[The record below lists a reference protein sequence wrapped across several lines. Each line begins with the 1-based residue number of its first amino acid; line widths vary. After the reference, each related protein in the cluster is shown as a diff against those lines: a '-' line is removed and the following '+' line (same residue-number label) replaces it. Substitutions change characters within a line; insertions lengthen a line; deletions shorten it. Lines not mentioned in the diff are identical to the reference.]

1 MVPVWFKKSL
11 LYGALR
17 TGRAALVRA
26 LLRTEYALFAPSK
39 RKDELLASSSMV
51 PKSNGS
57 RFYTRLPFYVG
68 VIADQFLY
76 ENYAHTCRMVPL
88 TPDNWLEARPGLA
101 CALVTSGWSGLS
113 GEWRGVSTP
122 GSEVGGQ
129 LCRLMEE
136 SARRGCPVL
145 FYSKEDPPN
154 FHCFVQYAKYADH
167 IYTSAQECVEAY
179 QAACPGI
186 PVDVMHFA
194 ISPELHNPVGM
205 KPLSQIKDRAFFAGS
220 WMKKYPARVEMQ
232 GKLFDWVRRS
242 GLTLEIA
249 DRNYSRYS
257 RRYCYPL
264 RYLSSVLPEFT
275 YEQISALYKDFGWI
289 LNLNSVQDSMDM
301 FSLRVYDAL
310 ACGGLVL
317 SNESM
322 GMEEIFPQVFVIR
335 SQEQLQQVLDTPL
348 EQLEKLRLEGIRQ
361 VFRQGTT
368 YEKMEQ
374 MLHSVGLCASC
385 KGNDRV
391 GVILSDDIPDRA
403 LCLEQFEAQTYQNK
417 ILISSPTDWEAIDR
431 CGMIALWGADRRYER
446 HYLEDMVNAFKYTA
460 CDYVTKPDAAEAFHC
475 YTDEVNDV
483 YATLFSS
490 DAYRTLRPACPSH
503 PFRLA
508 NGYRPDG
515 ASYEKQPSAQQEK
528 SNIGVLI

>member
-1 MVPVWFKKSL
+1 MVPAWFKESL
-11 LYGALR
+11 LYGMLR
-17 TGRAALVRA
+17 TGRASLERA
-26 LLRTEYALFAPSK
+26 LLRTEYALFTPSK
-39 RKDELLASSSMV
+39 KKDELLALSSMV
-51 PKSNGS
+51 PRSNGS

-68 VIADQFLY
+68 VVADQFLY
-76 ENYAHTCRMVPL
+76 ENYSRTCHMVPL
-88 TPDNWLEARPGLA
+88 TPDNWLEALPGLD
-101 CALVTSGWSGLS
+101 CVLVTSVWSGLS

-122 GSEVGGQ
+122 GSEVGAQ

-136 SARRGCPVL
+136 TARRGCPVL

-154 FHCFVQYAKYADH
+154 FRCFAQYANYADQ

-179 QAACPGI
+179 QAACPGV

-205 KPLSQIKDRAFFAGS
+205 KPLSQVEDRAFFAGS

-232 GKLFDWVRRS
+232 GKLFDWVLGA
-242 GLTLEIA
+242 GLALEIA

-257 RRYCYPL
+257 RRYSYPL
-264 RYLSSVLPEFT
+264 RYLTSVLPEFT
-275 YEQISALYKDFGWI
+275 YEQISTLYKDYGWI
-289 LNLNSVQDSMDM
+289 LNLNSVRDSMDM

-310 ACGGLVL
+310 ACGSLVL
-317 SNESM
+317 SNESV
-322 GMEEIFPQVFVIR
+322 GMEKIFPQVFVIR
-335 SQEQLQQVLDTPL
+335 SREQLHEALDTPL
-348 EQLEKLRLEGIRQ
+348 EQLEARRLEGIRQ

-374 MLHSVGLCASC
+374 MLRSVGLCASC

-403 LCLEQFEAQTYQNK
+403 LYLEQFEAQTYQNK
-417 ILISSPTDWEAIDR
+417 ILISSPADWQAIDS

-446 HYLEDMVNAFKYTA
+446 HYLEDMINAFKYTA
-460 CDYVTKPDAAEAFHC
+460 CDYVTKPDAAGAFHC

-483 YATLFSS
+483 YATLFCR
-490 DAYRTLRPACPSH
+490 DAYRALEQAGLSH

-508 NGYRPDG
+508 NGYRSDG
-515 ASYEKQPSAQQEK
+515 ANYEKLPTAQQEK
-528 SNIGVLI
+528 PNIGVLI